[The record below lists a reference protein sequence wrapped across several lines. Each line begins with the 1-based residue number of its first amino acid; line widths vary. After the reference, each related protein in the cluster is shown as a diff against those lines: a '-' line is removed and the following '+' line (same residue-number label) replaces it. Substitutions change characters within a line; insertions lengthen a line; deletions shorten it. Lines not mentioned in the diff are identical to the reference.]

1 MPNKFLWVLAVIL
14 FPLFVFAQSDP
25 GQKNYDTG
33 VKYYE
38 AGQYSLAI
46 QQFKEALSASPVAEF
61 VADAR
66 FLLADSYLKQKNSTE
81 AKSEFERLIQEFP
94 AFNKGDQVWNLLAE
108 TVLLQNRP
116 LNAAEVLSQI
126 SNKFP
131 LSPLAPPSLLR
142 SASLFYKSGKNESA
156 KAELTKLINEYPNSD
171 DNVAGQLFLGDL
183 LISENQEEAARL
195 RFSSVLIHPKATI
208 DQKNL
213 ASLRTADIY
222 LIQKDPQRAAEIVK
236 SLQIT
241 ENSSHYSLWQVITG
255 KILVQTSEWE
265 KGIPLLESACTQG
278 KLSPEERA
286 QAALFLARIYSR
298 INLFD
303 KSRAWYVQLIS
314 LASQPSEQ
322 VVILSEGSIVF
333 LNMGNYDKAWEWSQQ
348 VLGQYP
354 DLVTPNS
361 LVSAARIAVQGKKF
375 KEAQTIYANFI
386 NRYPTHPEIDRVIFD
401 AAENTWKN
409 LGLRST
415 AAEYFKTIANREP
428 AGLLA
433 DDAVYNLGILYLEM
447 GYTSDANQLWQTFPF
462 DFPGS
467 EFAADILNVYDTLSI
482 SLINSTALTSELI
495 SIINDMN
502 LNSSKGNL
510 AFSLGKLVFKTGIR
524 REVALNQLKA
534 AAEST
539 ELTPENRE
547 ECYFMLAK
555 LAFQNKDFATSL
567 RYITSYNKDYPNGKW
582 APELRS
588 YHARFL
594 LMQAKTT
601 DLKTVAGII
610 ASIPEKETA
619 FLLKME
625 LELKRYETDS
635 RETALQN
642 LKTLLSTAPDGKLAS
657 KVKAVLSGIYTQQG
671 DTLTAVKYW
680 KELSESDQPVLV
692 ESSLRNLISYTEK
705 RNNPTELFNYLD
717 LYLKQFSYSKYAEK
731 TRLKWLNIA
740 LVSGMTTT
748 AGVWSTDYTRFER
761 LFEDDAE
768 LYESA
773 YYTKAR
779 TLQVSNPELAM
790 QAFRD
795 YITRFPDGS
804 FLAEAYSALALLAKD
819 NGDLEMAAS
828 YFKQANV
835 FSFGKSGTSLEIANL
850 YFSNGDYK
858 KAISE
863 YNTLMQ
869 TAGTKDILNIETRII
884 ASYYRLANGIL
895 AERMVKTFEK
905 RNPPVDLIAEIA
917 VEKADFLIGQQKYKD
932 AIAVLDQMMSDYK
945 ASIWVPRAMFKKAK
959 ALELDSKSDEAVPI
973 YQAIMKNYPTSDII
987 SDIYLSLGN
996 YYFRK
1001 EVYDQAITNY
1011 KIISERYKTP
1021 VDRYQSALN
1030 NLIIAYE
1037 KYGFYD
1043 RALEDLRTYIDRFPN
1058 DPEILDKKI
1067 KVGIL
1072 LQKTKN
1078 YQQSVTYLSQILQGT
1093 SGGLQAEI
1101 TYNLGEA
1108 FFAKGD
1114 FEKAIETFES
1124 VEKIK
1129 NANEKLDWV
1138 TSSLY
1143 MTGQSYEK
1151 LGDQKSAIGIYE
1163 KISKR
1168 PGVDP
1173 VFKKAAQKEI
1183 NRLKS
1188 K

>member
-1 MPNKFLWVLAVIL
+1 MPNKFLWVLVVL
-14 FPLFVFAQSDP
+14 LSPLLALAQIDP
-25 GQKNYDTG
+25 GQKNFDTG
-33 VKYYE
+33 KKYYE
-38 AGQYSLAI
+38 SGQYSLAI

-66 FLLADSYLKQKNSTE
+66 FMLAESYLKQKNAVE
-81 AKSEFERLIQEFP
+81 AKSEFERVIQEFP
-94 AFNKGDQVWNLLAE
+94 AYSKGDEVWNLLAE

-116 LNAAEVLSQI
+116 INAAEVLSQI
-126 SNKFP
+126 SDKFP
-131 LSPLAPPSLLR
+131 LSPLAPGSLLR
-142 SASLFYKSGKNESA
+142 AAGLFAKSDKQEEA
-156 KAELTKLINEYPNSD
+156 KTELIKLINEYPNSD
-171 DNVAGQLFLGDL
+171 DNVAGQLMLGDL
-183 LISENQEEAARL
+183 LIAEHQEEAARL
-195 RFSSVLIHPKATI
+195 RFSSVLIHPKATP

-222 LIQKDPQRAAEIVK
+222 LIQKDPQRASEVLK
-236 SLQIT
+236 SLSIS
-241 ENSSHYSLWQVITG
+241 ENSIHYSLWQVING

-265 KGIPLLESACTQG
+265 KGIPLLELGCTQG
-278 KLSPEERA
+278 KLTAQERA
-286 QAALFLARIYSR
+286 NAALFLARTYSR

-303 KSRAWYVQLIS
+303 KSRSWYIQLLS
-314 LASQPSEQ
+314 LTTQPSDQ
-322 VVILSEGSIVF
+322 VTILSEGSVVF

-348 VLGQYP
+348 VLTQYP
-354 DLVTPNS
+354 GFVTPNS

-375 KEAQTIYANFI
+375 REAQTIYDQFI
-386 NRYPTHPEIDRVIFD
+386 SRYPTHPEIDRVIFD

-409 LGLRST
+409 LELKST
-415 AAEYFKTIANREP
+415 AAEYFKTIANRKP

-433 DDAVYNLGILYLEM
+433 DDAVFNLGILYLEM
-447 GYTSDANQLWQTFPF
+447 GYSSDANQLWKTFPA

-467 EFAADILNVYDTLSI
+467 EFGSDIQNVYDTLSI
-482 SLINSTALTSELI
+482 SLVNSTALALELI
-495 SIINDMN
+495 SIIDDVN

-524 REVALNQLKA
+524 REIALNQLKV

-539 ELTPENRE
+539 DLPPESRE

-555 LAFQNKDFATSL
+555 LAFQTKDFATSL
-567 RYITSYNKDYPNGKW
+567 RYITAYNKEFPAGKW

-594 LMQAKTT
+594 LLQAKTT
-601 DLKTVAGII
+601 DLKTVDGII

-619 FLLKME
+619 FQLKIE
-625 LELKRYETDS
+625 LERKRYDTDN
-635 RETALQN
+635 RETAIQN
-642 LKTLLSTAPDGKLAS
+642 LKSLLLSAPNRPLSDQAKSVLA
-657 KVKAVLSGIYTQQG
+657 GIFTKQG
-671 DTLTAVKYW
+671 DTLSAVKYW
-680 KELSESDQPVLV
+680 KELSESDQPVLI

-705 RNNPTELFNYLD
+705 RNNPVELFTYLD
-717 LYLKQFSYSKYAEK
+717 LYLKRFSYSRYAEK
-731 TRLKWLNIA
+731 TRLSWLKVA
-740 LVSGMTTT
+740 LISGMTTT
-748 AGVWSTDYTRFER
+748 AGQWSTEYTRFDR

-773 YYTKAR
+773 YYTKAK
-779 TLQVSNPELAM
+779 TLQVTLPDQAM

-795 YITRFPDGS
+795 YITRFPDGF
-804 FLAEAYSALALLAKD
+804 FLAEAYSSLALLAKD

-828 YFKQANV
+828 YYKQANV

-850 YFSNGDYK
+850 YFSNGDFK

-869 TAGTKDILNIETRII
+869 TAGANDLLFIETRII
-884 ASYYRLANGIL
+884 ASYYRLTNGVL
-895 AERMVKTFEK
+895 AERMVKTVEK
-905 RNPPVDLIAEIA
+905 RNPPVDLMAEIA
-917 VEKADFLIGQQKYKD
+917 VEKADFLIGQQKYRE
-932 AIAVLDQMMSDYK
+932 AISVLDRMMDDYK
-945 ASIWVPRAMFKKAK
+945 ASIWVPRALFKKAK

-973 YQAIMKNYPTSDII
+973 YQAIMKNYPTSEII

-1001 EVYDQAITNY
+1001 EAYDQAITNY
-1011 KIISERYKTP
+1011 KIIAERYKTP

-1043 RALEDLRTYIDRFPN
+1043 RALEDLRIYIDRFPN

-1114 FEKAIETFES
+1114 FPKAIETFES

-1129 NANEKLDWV
+1129 NANEKLDWI

-1151 LGDQKSAIGIYE
+1151 MGDPKSAIGIYE